1 MFSNTV
7 QPCQRT
13 TSLTATKPLY
23 DDHFSWPERY
33 SWGFVYVADAVMV
46 IAENPTN
53 LGYPS
58 VRNKKKFGCPYAKC
72 RATKPLKLVA
82 LMTAW
87 LPIQIDP
94 T

>member
-1 MFSNTV
+1 M
-7 QPCQRT
+7 T
-13 TSLTATKPLY
+13 TTFLGLKDTAGGLY
-23 DDHFSWPERY
+23 N
-33 SWGFVYVADAVMV
+33 YVADAVMV

-58 VRNKKKFGCPYAKC
+58 VQNKKKFGCPYAKC